1 MFCYCCDIDAN
12 YCAQEQVVMGPL
24 VEGERVVIVVIATR
38 VITSSQNFSLV
49 ANGKSQVPEGNRT

>member
-1 MFCYCCDIDAN
+1 
-12 YCAQEQVVMGPL
+12 MGPL

-49 ANGKSQVPEGNRT
+49 ANGKSQVPEGHRTQSTLLHHRVVL

>member
-1 MFCYCCDIDAN
+1 
-12 YCAQEQVVMGPL
+12 MGPL